1 MQKKSSVVDIKR
13 AIGAGIYKDS
23 DIKRQVFTLSER
35 VAEFCANVEICRLTE
50 QVVFSDPYKIYEF
63 NHWTSPYLDTDTE
76 AVRNDNILKLEVA
89 ELKFCVKTQDLIHGD
104 LHTNSVVVT
113 QDSAQVID
121 LEFAFYGPIFLAYF
135 AQDGHADRGD
145 DRKSYKVWITDTVL
159 GTWNLFHK
167 KFTSLWDKHKE
178 GPCEAFLYAIYN
190 NVELW
195 EQTEMSKRSFPYQP
209 ILMRTDINPF
219 INGVHLI
226 QRQTMEVEDGMKRKK
241 VAGKN
246 KWNTGKCDWVV
257 MIIDKLSIL
266 VTIRLIKVPIKT
278 KFDPVILAVTLS
290 ETKSL
295 VIHAQKWRKSTKE
308 QTCVRYLPKYRIV
321 ADAILEKP
329 AYNEGASSSKEDTPE
344 PQRVQADEN
353 GALLHKR
360 REFTRRQTNLQH

>member
-1 MQKKSSVVDIKR
+1 MQGVTK
-13 AIGAGIYKDS
+13 
-23 DIKRQVFTLSER
+23 
-35 VAEFCANVEICRLTE
+35 

-145 DRKSYKVWITDTVL
+145 DQKSYKVWITDTVSVQFPISTQPHGEQISSL
-159 GTWNLFHK
+159 HKRVHPYASPDYGSGRWNEK
-167 KFTSLWDKHKE
+167 KE
-178 GPCEAFLYAIYN
+178 GG
-190 NVELW
+190 W
-195 EQTEMSKRSFPYQP
+195 KEQMEYWK
-209 ILMRTDINPF
+209 MRL
-219 INGVHLI
+219 HLS
-226 QRQTMEVEDGMKRKK
+226 R
-241 VAGKN
+241 
-246 KWNTGKCDWVV
+246 
-257 MIIDKLSIL
+257 
-266 VTIRLIKVPIKT
+266 
-278 KFDPVILAVTLS
+278 S

-329 AYNEGASSSKEDTPE
+329 AYNEGASSSKEDTPAVNE
-344 PQRVQADEN
+344 AISPSLDSKNLNEFKLMRMELFFIREEN
-353 GALLHKR
+353 SQDAKPTCSTRELLQWYAFHLLLH
-360 REFTRRQTNLQH
+360 F